1 MSKIHPSSRLC
12 SGNNLLLREKEEEDM
27 RPCVLTVWK
36 RSSMSFQ
43 GTDGFTVFDKQGRL
57 VFRVDNY
64 SRSSRCAAAG
74 GLLLMDGAG
83 NALLS
88 LKPQPLQILSMQYRW
103 SGYREED
110 VCGKIKRSSSPP
122 PPPSSSGM
130 SKVFTMRSSSFLFHG
145 AKDRAAEVFMMGS
158 DSGPTRRRKQA
169 QHSSTPPDFKIE
181 GCFRSRNC
189 IIRTANGDLVAKIAR
204 KRAANSTIL
213 LTDDVFTLVVHPG
226 YGTDLVMAFVVILDR
241 ISSKPYTPVL
251 CS

>member
-1 MSKIHPSSRLC
+1 MMSKIHPS

-27 RPCVLTVWK
+27 RPCMLTVWK

-64 SRSSRCAAAG
+64 SRSSRCVAAG

-88 LKPQPLQILSMQYRW
+88 LKPQPQILSMQYQW

-110 VCGKIKRSSSPP
+110 GCGKIKRSSS
-122 PPPSSSGM
+122 SSSGM
-130 SKVFTMRSSSFLFHG
+130 SKVFTMRSSSLLF
-145 AKDRAAEVFMMGS
+145 KDGAAEVFMMGS
-158 DSGPTRRRKQA
+158 DSGPTKRRKQA
-169 QHSSTPPDFKIE
+169 QHSISTPPDFKIE

-189 IIRTANGDLVAKIAR
+189 SIRTANGDLVAKIAR

-241 ISSKPYTPVL
+241 ISSKPYTPVFL